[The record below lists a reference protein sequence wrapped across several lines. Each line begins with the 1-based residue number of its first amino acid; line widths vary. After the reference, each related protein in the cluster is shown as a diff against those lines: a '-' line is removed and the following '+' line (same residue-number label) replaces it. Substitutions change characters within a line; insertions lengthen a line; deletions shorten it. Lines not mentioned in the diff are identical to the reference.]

1 MGLFSSSSSPDLDEV
16 LKESLSPAFRAD
28 VVGNRDYRNGLNKL
42 ATEQAGLLDALG
54 QGERLQNIV
63 PCMADGYK
71 GIAVLTQNRVFEF
84 KQKIRHQMTLEHVAE
99 VIGKVHP
106 RGYAIISVHGQ
117 NYVPYSSGMSNAAL
131 KELERNFVQFQ
142 MSGIETAKHF
152 IALLNGIRDDPRAA
166 I

>member
-1 MGLFSSSSSPDLDEV
+1 MGLFSPSSPAGLDEK
-16 LKESLSPAFRAD
+16 LKEALSPAFRAD
-28 VVGNRDYRNGLNKL
+28 VVGNRDYGNGLNKL
-42 ATEQAGLLDALG
+42 AAEQAGLLDALG

-84 KQKIRHQMTLEHVAE
+84 KKKIRYQMTLEHVAE

-106 RGYAIISVHGQ
+106 RGYAIISVRGQ
-117 NYVPYSSGMSNAAL
+117 NYVPYSEDMSNAAL
-131 KELERNFVQFQ
+131 EEFRRNYIQFQ